1 MSNYQQIIDFSNNN
15 NTNNNN
21 ININNMNKS
30 IFQVAPTKEMEAYE
44 MSGGFDNKTYMS
56 NYFVDLLGFSSDLSN
71 NSSSL
76 FDSLLSPIL
85 SSSPS
90 FHQPDN
96 NDDLYRFPVSAY
108 PTVTGES
115 SEVVNT
121 PTPATPNSV
130 SVSSSSSDAAEN
142 RCGKSKE
149 IVSKDDVVDDDPND
163 LVEED
168 KSKKQLKLKKKNQ
181 KRQKEPKVAFKTKS
195 EVDHLDDGYRWRKY
209 GQKAVKNSP
218 FPRSYYRCT
227 TSACGVKKRVE
238 RSCDD
243 PSTVVTTY
251 EGHHTHPCPVMTR
264 GGYGFGMTAGLIP
277 NPSILDQC
285 STGSFAGTGA
295 ALSSSFFFHTP
306 QSFHHH
312 NNLYQ
317 QHPTQLQS
325 YFHNNQIPSSMN
337 FTTSTNGGPNSTLT
351 SMTGGSLHREAR
363 DDGLLQDIIVPSQ
376 MRNDHDHGLAEQTLK
391 DEGN

>member
-1 MSNYQQIIDFSNNN
+1 MNNN
-15 NTNNNN
+15 M
-21 ININNMNKS
+21 NNMNKG
-30 IFQVAPTKEMEAYE
+30 IFQVAPKEIEAYE
-44 MSGGFDNKTYMS
+44 MSGGFDNKTYMNMS
-56 NYFVDLLGFSSDLSN
+56 NYFVDLLGFSSDLSTHN
-71 NSSSL
+71 NNNNNTCSL

-85 SSSPS
+85 SSSS
-90 FHQPDN
+90 SLHQPD
-96 NDDLYRFPVSAY
+96 DDLYRFPVAAY

-142 RCGKSKE
+142 RCGNNRELLSKE
-149 IVSKDDVVDDDPND
+149 DVVVDDPNS

-168 KSKKQLKLKKKNQ
+168 KSKKQLKPKKKNQ

-243 PSTVVTTY
+243 PSTVMTTY

-277 NPSILDQC
+277 NPSILEQC
-285 STGSFAGTGA
+285 NTGSFGGTGA
-295 ALSSSFFFHTP
+295 ALSSSFFFPTS

-325 YFHNNQIPSSMN
+325 YFHNNHIPSSMN
-337 FTTSTNGGPNSTLT
+337 FTISNNGGPNSTLT
-351 SMTGGSLHREAR
+351 SMRGGSLHQEAR
-363 DDGLLQDIIVPSQ
+363 DDGLLQDIVPSQ
-376 MRNDHDHGLAEQTLK
+376 MRNDHDHDHVQDQQTLK
-391 DEGN
+391 EG